1 MSELRSVVQT
11 QLIKKERKDGSVTP
25 LRNAAWIPAF
35 YFIPEDILQKCGAAI
50 YSIPRTIGE
59 LWKDEAAI
67 ATVESDLFNLVLSDA
82 YAYMVWPF
90 LCPEIPYMEIFS
102 GNEPSWKLAH
112 RPGIWARA
120 LQECGYMPTI
130 EEILASGEYDYEFN
144 FMSWEAVSYL
154 LSVAVPWAVQSNNLR
169 PIIDTAKEFRCFEDF
184 DYRESNQKID
194 FVRKWYHTRTKHP
207 QISLEG
213 YQEHCK
219 QYYDD
224 IEWEIP
230 DPISSF

>member
-50 YSIPRTIGE
+50 YSIPRTIDE

-102 GNEPSWKLAH
+102 GDEPSWKLAH
-112 RPGIWARA
+112 RPGIWVRA
-120 LQECGYMPTI
+120 LQECG
-130 EEILASGEYDYEFN
+130 
-144 FMSWEAVSYL
+144 
-154 LSVAVPWAVQSNNLR
+154 
-169 PIIDTAKEFRCFEDF
+169 
-184 DYRESNQKID
+184 
-194 FVRKWYHTRTKHP
+194 
-207 QISLEG
+207 
-213 YQEHCK
+213 
-219 QYYDD
+219 
-224 IEWEIP
+224 
-230 DPISSF
+230 